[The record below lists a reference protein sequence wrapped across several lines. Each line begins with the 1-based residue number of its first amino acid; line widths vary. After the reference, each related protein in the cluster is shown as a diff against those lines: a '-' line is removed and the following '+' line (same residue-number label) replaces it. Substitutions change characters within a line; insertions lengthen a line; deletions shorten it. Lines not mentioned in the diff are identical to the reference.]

1 MNTQPEDLETFVDRT
16 TKMLELARLEGAI
29 RSSKK
34 KLNEWDPDEAYA
46 VAHLEKAA
54 ADVRFA
60 RLAVKRKRSRRG

>member
-1 MNTQPEDLETFVDRT
+1 
-16 TKMLELARLEGAI
+16 MLELVDLEG
-29 RSSKK
+29 RLRRVKK

-60 RLAVKRKRSRRG
+60 RLAIKRKRSRRG